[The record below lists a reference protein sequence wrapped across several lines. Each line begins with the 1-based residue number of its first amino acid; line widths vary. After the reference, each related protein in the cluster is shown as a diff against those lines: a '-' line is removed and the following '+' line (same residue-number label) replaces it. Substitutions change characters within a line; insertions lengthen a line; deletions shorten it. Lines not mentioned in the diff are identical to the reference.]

1 MTSQAPPRVAAATC
15 VLRASRWCYRVSW
28 RCPDRVRFTA
38 LIDDW
43 KHTVLPYVDGAEFL
57 PDEKAWHLPAGG
69 ERYLLPFLRRWFGPG
84 VTPDRTADPDHA
96 ATYHGQAVG
105 REDSSS
111 MLLDAYQALHLQ
123 PTAPPDL
130 IPVVYRALAKLAH
143 PDAGGCHGDMVG
155 LNRAYERLSTALVMP
170 VGGEAP

>member
-1 MTSQAPPRVAAATC
+1 MTSQAPPRAAAATC
-15 VLRASRWCYRVSW
+15 VLRASLWCYRVSW

-57 PDEKAWHLPAGG
+57 PDDKAWHLPAGG

-84 VTPDRTADPDHA
+84 VTPDCTADPDHA
-96 ATYHGQAVG
+96 AAYHGQTAG
-105 REDSSS
+105 SEDSASV
-111 MLLDAYQALHLQ
+111 LLEAYQALHLQ
-123 PTAPPDL
+123 PSAPPEL
-130 IPVVYRALAKLAH
+130 IPVVYRTLAKLAH

-155 LNRAYERLSTALVMP
+155 LNRAYERLSNAPVP
-170 VGGEAP
+170 AVGGR